1 MQGIFPKEYF
11 VYFEEKCRNR
21 TESGPLSG
29 HVDGFQMDPLSK
41 GVKIRG
47 TTLFRIALQCL
58 FDAVTGAPG
67 NGYLSTFRL
76 RDHVR
81 RPSPARFQLPG
92 LSVRFCA
99 VTLPILAFCGIVLL
113 HIATK
118 AGICQPFFPATPNT
132 AASTGTS
139 MESLAAPSPT
149 VSRTSSPG
157 DTPNASRAVRSLLP
171 QRTWTKRFPS
181 APGTALES
189 STVPNT
195 HPIIISIPP
204 FGASVPRFRQ
214 SIRSTKLALHPKVG
228 NGHRPFRSINH
239 TKSNQ
244 TPANSQLYEFA
255 GAFLYLLRCPADRS
269 MPGLYIL
276 CIEIGGAESH
286 PF

>member
-1 MQGIFPKEYF
+1 MP
-11 VYFEEKCRNR
+11 
-21 TESGPLSG
+21 
-29 HVDGFQMDPLSK
+29 DGMISNPCEAHLNYSSFIIQFSLFIKIKTPPEHSK
-41 GVKIRG
+41 GVSLRG
-47 TTLFRIALQCL
+47 TTLFRIAEQCL

-139 MESLAAPSPT
+139 GHSLAAPSPT

-157 DTPNASRAVRSLLP
+157 DTPTPSRAVRSLLP

-195 HPIIISIPP
+195 QPIIISIPP
-204 FGASVPRFRQ
+204 FGASVPERQ
-214 SIRSTKLALHPKVG
+214 HIIQTTVGRAALPTPTNFGDCPTKNRRTRLRLLLSLRAAKRRG
-228 NGHRPFRSINH
+228 NLLVHA
-239 TKSNQ
+239 TKSN
-244 TPANSQLYEFA
+244 AV
-255 GAFLYLLRCPADRS
+255 
-269 MPGLYIL
+269 PGD
-276 CIEIGGAESH
+276 SH
-286 PF
+286 GRYAPSE